1 MDHGLPTFA
10 LETGTLIRNKIGI
23 QIITMQTNF
32 PGVVEGKSREGNWGK
47 VVEGFECQAQHLDV
61 IL

>member
-10 LETGTLIRNKIGI
+10 LETVTLIRNKIGI
-23 QIITMQTNF
+23 QIIRIQKNF
-32 PGVVEGKSREGNWGK
+32 PGVVEGKSRDGNWGK
-47 VVEGFECQAQHLDV
+47 VVEGFECQAQHVDV